1 MKSDSTRSTLL
12 KPRWG
17 FFAFLIV
24 VTCLMRLTPYIRD
37 YIWET
42 GLESSSYLWNFSAI
56 PAICLF
62 GAAIFQNIRWSYLLP
77 LVAWFIGDL
86 GIWVLT
92 GNLEWAFYR
101 SQPFTY
107 LGYISIVSFGLFLR
121 QNKSIAK
128 VSAVGLAGPVSFFL
142 ISNFGV
148 WAMGQGILYPK
159 TFDGLITC
167 YAAGLPFF
175 RNSLISMAVFL
186 PILFSPLALTHLQK
200 EPEAKI
206 ALETF

>member
-1 MKSDSTRSTLL
+1 
-12 KPRWG
+12 
-17 FFAFLIV
+17 
-24 VTCLMRLTPYIRD
+24 MRLIPYIRNALWD
-37 YIWET
+37 T

-77 LVAWFIGDL
+77 LIAWFLGDL

-92 GNLEWAFYR
+92 GKLDWAFYS
-101 SQPFTY
+101 SQPFVY
-107 LGYISIVSFGLFLR
+107 LGYISIVSVGLFLR
-121 QNKSIAK
+121 QKKSIVMIA
-128 VSAVGLAGPVSFFL
+128 AVGLIGPVCFFL

-148 WAMGQGILYPK
+148 WAMGQGIAYPK
-159 TFDGLITC
+159 SIEGLMTC

-175 RNSLISMAVFL
+175 RNSLVSMAIFL
-186 PILFSPLALTHLQK
+186 PMLFSPLALKHLQK